1 MTASSLPP
9 LVEVLAA
16 RVAGLAWDA
25 LPPEI
30 VRMAKRCVLDTLGSA
45 LHGTATPEAAALA
58 AAADDLGPGGPCTV
72 WGTTRT
78 APPPV
83 AALLNGLFA
92 WLVNEVSAAGLNV
105 EPWRSLAFGL
115 VVALAVF
122 FGLIALMRRSTQVTL
137 SRSTR

>member
-45 LHGTATPEAAALA
+45 LHGTATPEAARPTTFTSRIFLSLAASPSSAPSVPLAIPALAITRSGTPCRRMKSCA
-58 AAADDLGPGGPCTV
+58 AAAI
-72 WGTTRT
+72 
-78 APPPV
+78 
-83 AALLNGLFA
+83 AASS
-92 WLVNEVSAAGLNV
+92 VTSI
-105 EPWRSLAFGL
+105 PWRREIRPS
-115 VVALAVF
+115 VAPWA
-122 FGLIALMRRSTQVTL
+122 A
-137 SRSTR
+137 